1 MPNKEWYTKI
11 DGKQQG
17 PFSIEDLKLQS
28 WLTPESL
35 VRKEG
40 EEDWT
45 PIGEVKELK
54 EVFEDPKPQ
63 PDDDTQVED
72 ETIDLPTDSE
82 LILDL
87 EPTPPF
93 FLFVWVLIVVLLTF
107 YFMHQLSS
115 L

>member
-17 PFSIEDLKLQS
+17 PFSVEDLKLLS
-28 WLTPESL
+28 WLTPETL

-40 EEDWT
+40 EREWR
-45 PIGEVKELK
+45 PIGKVKELK
-54 EVFEDPKPQ
+54 KVFEDAEPEANKDIKEEIIFPK
-63 PDDDTQVED
+63 
-72 ETIDLPTDSE
+72 DSE
-82 LILDL
+82 LILEL

-93 FLFVWVLIVVLLTF
+93 FLFVWVLIVVLLSF
-107 YFMHQLSS
+107 YFMHQLSD